1 MGIFD
6 MFQIQSRRAQDLCCL
21 EGLIRGS
28 AYPRGISPQRTE
40 AMTMTEVLNPRSAF
54 ESMKPPRNGLSAM
67 FSDMADPKAVEHF
80 LLVIREDSQT
90 RRNR

>member
-6 MFQIQSRRAQDLCCL
+6 VFRTEPQGPQNLTCL

-28 AYPRGISPQRTE
+28 AYPRGLRPQQSE
-40 AMTMTEVLNPRSAF
+40 AMTMTEVLNPRASFAT
-54 ESMKPPRNGLSAM
+54 MRPPKNGLTAT

-80 LLVIREDSQT
+80 LLVIREESQV
-90 RRNR
+90 R